1 MSNPSSHPAASALA
15 RLQSPDAANLL
26 APLVTLAVDQIFE
39 TPLSSVTTSDA
50 LAHKLHQLLNAWVD
64 SPSAQTTIERWT
76 ERVYHQLSIRH
87 ENLEAVLPIDFRRA
101 IEALLSRPFSPDK
114 RVVLQVID
122 QEPMRELV
130 KQLLVDA
137 LIQFG
142 KRASAPVAG
151 VAKSLG
157 GLARMAQETLKSSSG
172 SLGSIVGAVSGEVE
186 RQLERRAVEFVDGSL
201 AQFFDRL
208 ANVVSSPS
216 RAHEAAELRRAL
228 FDGVLQLN
236 FEQLGREWLNADV
249 AGGARLFREALNRWL
264 MSGTSESE
272 LRGVVS
278 LFFEP
283 AQNQTLRVFLEEV
296 GLLQPLRDWA
306 LELLLPEAAKLTQTS
321 AFEAWFL
328 ALFS

>member
-1 MSNPSSHPAASALA
+1 MSNHFSNPAASALA
-15 RLQSPDAANLL
+15 RLQSPEASTLL
-26 APLVTLAVDQIFE
+26 APLVTLAIDQIFE

-64 SPSAQTTIERWT
+64 SPSAQTTLERWT
-76 ERVYHQLSIRH
+76 ERVYHQLSSRN
-87 ENLEAVLPIDFRRA
+87 ETVETVLPVELRRA
-101 IEALLSRPFSPDK
+101 IDALLSRPFSPDK

-130 KQLLVDA
+130 KQLLVD
-137 LIQFG
+137 

-208 ANVVSSPS
+208 ANVVSSPA

-228 FDGVLQLN
+228 FDGVLHLN

-249 AGGARLFREALNRWL
+249 AGGARLLREALNRWL
-264 MSGTSESE
+264 MGSGSERE
-272 LRGVVS
+272 LRTLVS

-283 AQNQTLRVFLEEV
+283 SQHQTLRAFLSEL
-296 GLLQPLRDWA
+296 GLLEPLRDWS
-306 LELLLPEAAKLTQTS
+306 LELLLPEATKLTQTP

-328 ALFS
+328 SLFS